1 MSAVLP
7 ARLLTPSPI
16 PRTVLFPAALWSKYV
31 EKNLQ
36 ATKQP
41 RELRASS
48 RARRSAL
55 VPKFF
60 LRWIL
65 WTEYF
70 PMVKDL
76 PDERRLARPAA
87 DSQKIII
94 KLPYD
99 SKSATSNEMVGH
111 F

>member
-1 MSAVLP
+1 MSAAQP

-48 RARRSAL
+48 RASYSAL
-55 VPKFF
+55 VPNFF
-60 LRWIL
+60 QRWML

-99 SKSATSNEMVGH
+99 SIFAILN
-111 F
+111 